1 MQATIHEFNN
11 YVALSV
17 YTYSCW
23 LMNSRRNTLYVNLID
38 LISYLIRLKC
48 LKSDLEEEEK
58 RYQSLILL
66 SLLTDICNSF
76 TSADCLPWD
85 STNTHSR
92 VVILLAP

>member
-17 YTYSCW
+17 YSCW

-48 LKSDLEEEEK
+48 LKSDLEEEK
-58 RYQSLILL
+58 
-66 SLLTDICNSF
+66 
-76 TSADCLPWD
+76 
-85 STNTHSR
+85 
-92 VVILLAP
+92 